1 MISNK
6 IDNMIIL
13 FNKIKKIYNNLDQK
27 SDISY
32 NLDEHDELIQKITT
46 DIKLLQKFDNIV
58 DIFNIYNNIIL
69 FKNII
74 HKYKNINHDVYLIYK
89 KYKLT
94 NKSAVIN
101 LYFFNIIKKTINLNE
116 LKNKTTLQEFLSELQ
131 SIIQKNINCIKLYV
145 LIIQYLLEHIE
156 DNSDIYKSIEIIKSY
171 ILLHNLPDTN
181 NVSQLYEN
189 NPQLSLFKLLSI
201 SNLYSIDKVFEQISK
216 KFINKIKTVS
226 DIKKFAIANN
236 FIVIIINQVISNPII
251 FDINNILSTVLKNK
265 SGSSS
270 DDTNDL
276 TGVNNKIINKF
287 NSIKYESLGKG
298 KKWNFNIEYYGD
310 INNESNKVIVL
321 ENVTN
326 SLYKIYYNTVKYFNY
341 LINQCDID
349 ELLTFIK
356 NKNTYKK
363 YTVISELNRCNE
375 NIIIDNIFLPI
386 KYDMIELKEKS
397 QVTSPCLF
405 AFNISNEILKA
416 LDNFIIDKY
425 QDYVSIKNTYIIS
438 EIVHNDII
446 IDTFNTI
453 LLNQYQSILYFNDNL
468 FNISEMSHT
477 FLANIYKLNIEFR
490 RILHDFFVKINI
502 SSSIFEKDNINK
514 KNIIMELFKNI
525 IEDTVNYIILQENNF
540 YTKFIYKNIIL
551 NIN

>member
-94 NKSAVIN
+94 NKSATIN

-116 LKNKTTLQEFLSELQ
+116 LKNKTALQKFLSELQ
-131 SIIQKNINCIKLYV
+131 SIIQKNINCIKLYI

-326 SLYKIYYNTVKYFNY
+326 SLYKIYYNTVKDFN
-341 LINQCDID
+341 
-349 ELLTFIK
+349 
-356 NKNTYKK
+356 
-363 YTVISELNRCNE
+363 
-375 NIIIDNIFLPI
+375 
-386 KYDMIELKEKS
+386 
-397 QVTSPCLF
+397 
-405 AFNISNEILKA
+405 
-416 LDNFIIDKY
+416 
-425 QDYVSIKNTYIIS
+425 
-438 EIVHNDII
+438 
-446 IDTFNTI
+446 
-453 LLNQYQSILYFNDNL
+453 
-468 FNISEMSHT
+468 
-477 FLANIYKLNIEFR
+477 
-490 RILHDFFVKINI
+490 
-502 SSSIFEKDNINK
+502 
-514 KNIIMELFKNI
+514 
-525 IEDTVNYIILQENNF
+525 
-540 YTKFIYKNIIL
+540 
-551 NIN
+551 